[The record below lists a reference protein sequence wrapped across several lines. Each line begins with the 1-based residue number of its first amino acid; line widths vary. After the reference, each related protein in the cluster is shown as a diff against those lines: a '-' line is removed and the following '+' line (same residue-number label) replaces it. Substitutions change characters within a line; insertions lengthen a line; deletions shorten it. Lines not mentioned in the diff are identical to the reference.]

1 MFMMMEEQRKWDC
14 DEKCKIRKKMWQPGE
29 DYYPPKP

>member
-1 MFMMMEEQRKWDC
+1 MMEEQRQWDKPC
-14 DEKCKIRKKMWQPGE
+14 FKNLWEQGE